1 MAGRI
6 DTKHYAA
13 VDIGASSGRVLMGWV
28 EDGKMAYEEVFRFDN
43 TQVLSDGHSCWDIE
57 GLFEYVVEGLAAAR
71 EKTGITPTS
80 ISIDTWGVDFALLD
94 ENDQMIA
101 DVVAYRDG
109 RTDGI
114 FEVADKIMDP
124 AEVYART
131 GIQRQP
137 FNTLYQLLA
146 LKREHPEQ
154 LEAAR
159 TFLMVPDYLV
169 WKLTGAKTNEYTN
182 ASTTGMLD
190 ARTCTWDEG
199 LLDAFGI
206 PSGIFLEPTMPG
218 AVAGNLLPSIAEKVG
233 YDAPVILCASHDTGS
248 AYLSVPAKDDHAAY
262 LSSGT
267 WSLLGCELP
276 EPVTSDPAREQNF
289 TNEGGYQ
296 RRYRF
301 LKNIMGLW
309 MNQSVR
315 REVNGVD
322 YVEGKTAHKAML
334 DHQIGFGELIDL
346 TRAAEPFS
354 AYVDVDDERF
364 LAPDSMFEEIRS
376 ACADAGQPVPE
387 GIGEVMRC
395 VYCSLTSSY
404 ARAVKNLGYLTG
416 REYTSINIVGGGCQD
431 AYLNQMTADA
441 CGLPVFAGPV
451 EGTCIGNFM
460 VQMIADGVFA
470 DLASARACVGE
481 SFDIKRFDPTS
492 GEE

>member
-28 EDGKMAYEEVFRFDN
+28 EDGKMAYEEVYRFDN
-43 TQVLSDGHSCWDIE
+43 AQVLRDGHSCWDIE
-57 GLFEYVVEGLAAAR
+57 GLYEHVVRGLAAAR
-71 EKTGITPTS
+71 EKTGIVPQS
-80 ISIDTWGVDFALLD
+80 IAIDTWGVDFVLLD
-94 ENDQMIA
+94 ENDQMIGDA
-101 DVVAYRDG
+101 VAYRDG

-124 AEVYART
+124 AELYART

-137 FNTLYQLLA
+137 FNTAYQLLA
-146 LKREHPEQ
+146 LKCEHPEQ

-169 WKLTGAKTNEYTN
+169 WRLTGAKTNEYTN
-182 ASTTGMLD
+182 ASTTGLLD
-190 ARTCTWDEG
+190 ARACTWDQG
-199 LLDAFGI
+199 VLDAFGI
-206 PSGIFLEPTMPG
+206 PASIFLAPTMPG
-218 AVAGNLLPSIAEKVG
+218 AVAGGLLPEVAKAVG
-233 YDAPVILCASHDTGS
+233 YDAPVVLCASHDTGS
-248 AYLSVPAKDDHAAY
+248 AYLSVPARDEHAAY

-276 EPVTSDPAREQNF
+276 EPVCGEAAREQNF

-322 YVEGKTAHKAML
+322 YVEGKTANKAML
-334 DHQIGFGELIDL
+334 DHQIGFGELIQMTQD
-346 TRAAEPFS
+346 AEPFA

-376 ACADAGQPVPE
+376 ACADAGQIVPE
-387 GIGEVMRC
+387 TIGEVMRT

-404 ARAVKNLGYLTG
+404 ARAVAGLAELTD
-416 REYTSINIVGGGCQD
+416 RDYTSLNIVGGGCQD
-431 AYLNQMTADA
+431 NYLNQMTADA
-441 CGLPVFAGPV
+441 CGIPVFAGPI
-451 EGTCIGNFM
+451 EGTCIGNFV
-460 VQMIADGVFA
+460 VQMIRDGVFA
-470 DLASARACVGE
+470 DLADARACIAR
-481 SFDIKRFDPTS
+481 SFDIRRFDPQH
-492 GEE
+492 